1 MIKFLLRAK
10 KNFVELAWIKTL
22 IDATVISSAMGR
34 AIEGA
39 IFTVYAGIITFLLTG
54 LSTNIWTDRKTTLIV
69 LGAGFAK
76 TILEAILKAIRDHKV
91 SAPIE

>member
-1 MIKFLLRAK
+1 MIKFLLRVK

-54 LSTNIWTDRKTTLIV
+54 ITTDVRTDWKATLAV

-76 TILEAILKAIRDHKV
+76 TILEAILKAIRDHKI